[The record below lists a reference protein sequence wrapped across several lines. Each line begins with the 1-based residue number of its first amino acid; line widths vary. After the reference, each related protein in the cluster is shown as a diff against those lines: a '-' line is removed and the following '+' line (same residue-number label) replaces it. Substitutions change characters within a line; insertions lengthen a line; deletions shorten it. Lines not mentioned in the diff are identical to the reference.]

1 MANEKRGKH
10 FGNPSAAGAAEA
22 GVGSDVR
29 AAVSESGEAGT
40 GAHFATG
47 ATEAHIATG
56 GDGAQGGVDQLDRL
70 DELGDRELTRLFSS
84 FDGIRASS
92 ELKASTLSAIFDGT
106 DASEETSAP
115 GAPPEIRLVSE
126 GQKAQVVE
134 RTRVVHA
141 PIAASAAATAQGTTA
156 TPDAATDARGVAP
169 AAVAAAGMAT
179 VSGVGVEPSAIDATA
194 PQQPLGDG
202 ASDVLEATAPRRP
215 VRQAERVDVE
225 SGRTAASARR
235 IVPDTARTAQTQRR
249 ASAPESSARKR
260 RRGLHLRVAAAFL
273 AVTLI
278 LGGGIAYTMPVSNV
292 EVALG
297 ESKVT
302 LGVNVFGVT
311 VSAQADGNDAKETLK
326 KIEVH
331 NMRLEDSM
339 ERLLSAY
346 EEDHGPNSVQ
356 VTMQDRNSGES
367 MALNGETQ
375 RVLEQYEQ
383 RWQQD
388 QPTQGSEE
396 TQPQEQAQQSESSQ
410 RQSDSGQTGQQSGG
424 GQPQEQQPSE
434 QVQPQDRPAQEPE
447 PSQGQQHED
456 PQPSEQAPQGQQGD
470 EPSQPS
476 QAQEASQP
484 QEPQADN

>member
-1 MANEKRGKH
+1 
-10 FGNPSAAGAAEA
+10 
-22 GVGSDVR
+22 
-29 AAVSESGEAGT
+29 
-40 GAHFATG
+40 
-47 ATEAHIATG
+47 
-56 GDGAQGGVDQLDRL
+56 
-70 DELGDRELTRLFSS
+70 
-84 FDGIRASS
+84 
-92 ELKASTLSAIFDGT
+92 
-106 DASEETSAP
+106 
-115 GAPPEIRLVSE
+115 
-126 GQKAQVVE
+126 
-134 RTRVVHA
+134 
-141 PIAASAAATAQGTTA
+141 
-156 TPDAATDARGVAP
+156 
-169 AAVAAAGMAT
+169 
-179 VSGVGVEPSAIDATA
+179 
-194 PQQPLGDG
+194 
-202 ASDVLEATAPRRP
+202 
-215 VRQAERVDVE
+215 
-225 SGRTAASARR
+225 
-235 IVPDTARTAQTQRR
+235 
-249 ASAPESSARKR
+249 
-260 RRGLHLRVAAAFL
+260 
-273 AVTLI
+273 LI
-278 LGGGIAYTMPVSNV
+278 LGGGIAYTMPASNV

-447 PSQGQQHED
+447 PSQGQQHEE

>member
-1 MANEKRGKH
+1 MANEVRGKH

-22 GVGSDVR
+22 GIGPDVR
-29 AAVSESGEAGT
+29 AAASESGEAGA

-47 ATEAHIATG
+47 ATGATGAHIATG
-56 GDGAQGGVDQLDRL
+56 GAGAPRGVGQPDRL

-84 FDGIRASS
+84 LDGIRASS
-92 ELKASTLSAIFDGT
+92 GLKASTLSAIFDET
-106 DASEETSAP
+106 DASEEMPTF
-115 GAPPEIRLVSE
+115 GTPPEIRLVDE
-126 GQKAQVVE
+126 EQEARVAV
-134 RTRVVHA
+134 RTRTLHEPTV
-141 PIAASAAATAQGTTA
+141 ASVAMPARDGTT
-156 TPDAATDARGVAP
+156 TPDAVADALGVAP
-169 AAVAAAGMAT
+169 TTVAAAGRAT
-179 VSGVGVEPSAIDATA
+179 VSGVDAEPSVVDATT
-194 PQQPLGDG
+194 PQHPLEDG

-215 VRQAERVDVE
+215 VRQAERVDVGP
-225 SGRTAASARR
+225 GRTASARPVAPVDDR
-235 IVPDTARTAQTQRR
+235 SVQTRRR
-249 ASAPESSARKR
+249 ASAPEASARKR
-260 RRGLHLRVAAAFL
+260 KRGFHLRVAAAFL
-273 AVTLI
+273 AVALI
-278 LGGGIAYTMPVSNV
+278 LGGGIAYTMPASNV

-311 VSAQADGNDAKETLK
+311 VSAKADGSDAKETLK

-375 RVLEQYEQ
+375 SVLEHYEQ

-388 QPTQGSEE
+388 QPAQGAGEA
-396 TQPQEQAQQSESSQ
+396 QPQEQAQQPEPSQ
-410 RQSDSGQTGQQSGG
+410 RQSDSGQSGQQSDG

-434 QVQPQDRPAQEPE
+434 RDQPQDQPAKQPE
-447 PSQGQQHED
+447 PSESQQREE
-456 PQPSEQAPQGQQGD
+456 PQSSDQAPQGQQGG
-470 EPSQPS
+470 ESS
-476 QAQEASQP
+476 QAREASQP
-484 QEPQADN
+484 QEPQAD